1 VVVQAFYNL
10 SYSPDSYTH
19 MNKVPKTC
27 LFFQMHGQCHCHRIV
42 ALAGGIFGW
51 MIRWFFSWLIRWQQH

>member
-1 VVVQAFYNL
+1 MVVQAFYNL

-27 LFFQMHGQCHCHRIV
+27 LFFQMHGHVTAIEQLPWQV
-42 ALAGGIFGW
+42 ASSAG
-51 MIRWFFSWLIRWQQH
+51 